1 MKKYLTLAN
10 VMKAAAFLFGFIAFF
25 MMFANQ
31 IYLELLG
38 SRGYVKTDAMF
49 DKDYGA
55 WITFVGYLLILIAS
69 LGACA
74 LVFLGLDAK
83 MNKMLALILSGV
95 LILGAIFVF
104 IEAGVVNGRLDTSA
118 YHLAG
123 GPIVAGIFAIIAG
136 LALCASEF
144 VPDKNLM
151 K

>member
-10 VMKAAAFLFGFIAFF
+10 LMKAAACVFGLIAFF

-31 IYLELLG
+31 LYVELLG
-38 SRGYVKTDAMF
+38 NRGYVKTDAMF

-55 WITFVGYLLILIAS
+55 WITFVGYLLILLAS
-69 LGACA
+69 LAACA

-83 MNKMLALILSGV
+83 MNKMLALVLGGV
-95 LILGAIFVF
+95 LILGAVFVF
-104 IEAGVVNGRLDTSA
+104 IEAAVVNGDSSV

-136 LALCASEF
+136 LLVCASEF
-144 VPDKNLM
+144 VPDK
-151 K
+151 KF

>member
-38 SRGYVKTDAMF
+38 NRGYVKTEAMF

-55 WITFVGYLLILIAS
+55 WITFVGYLLILLAS
-69 LGACA
+69 LCACA
-74 LVFLGLDAK
+74 LIFLGLDAK

-95 LILGAIFVF
+95 LILGAVFVF
-104 IEAGVVNGRLDTSA
+104 IEAAVVNGDSNV

-144 VPDKNLM
+144 VPNKNLM

>member
-10 VMKAAAFLFGFIAFF
+10 LMKAAAFVFGFVAFF

-55 WITFVGYLLILIAS
+55 WITFVGYLLILLAS

-83 MNKMLALILSGV
+83 MNKMLALILGGV
-95 LILGAIFVF
+95 LILGAVFVF
-104 IEAGVVNGRLDTSA
+104 IEAAVVNGDSNV
-118 YHLAG
+118 YHLAA
-123 GPIVAGIFAIIAG
+123 GPIIAGIFAIIAG
-136 LALCASEF
+136 LLVCASEF
-144 VPDKNLM
+144 VPDK
-151 K
+151 KF

>member
-55 WITFVGYLLILIAS
+55 WISFVGYLLILLAS
-69 LGACA
+69 LAVCA
-74 LVFLGLDAK
+74 SVFLNMDPKTKKYINLGLAF
-83 MNKMLALILSGV
+83 AF
-95 LILGAIFVF
+95 ILGAIFVF
-104 IEAGVVNGRLDTSA
+104 IEAAVVNGDSSL
-118 YHLAG
+118 YHLAA

-136 LALCASEF
+136 LAVCASEF
-144 VPDKNLM
+144 VPNKSLM

>member
-10 VMKAAAFLFGFIAFF
+10 LMKAAAFVFGFVAFF

-31 IYLELLG
+31 IYVKAFDLV
-38 SRGYVKTDAMF
+38 SYTKTDAMF
-49 DKDYGA
+49 DKYYGA
-55 WITFVGYLLILIAS
+55 WISFVGYLLILLAS

-83 MNKMLALILSGV
+83 MNKMLALILGGV

-104 IEAGVVNGRLDTSA
+104 IEAGVVNGVRDTSA
-118 YHLAG
+118 YRLAA

-136 LALCASEF
+136 LLVCASEF
-144 VPDKNLM
+144 VPNKQL
-151 K
+151 